1 MDVSALVAQMQ
12 QTLAT
17 IHTTLASLDPSFHD
31 ERLDELEKKRDHA
44 IHALSAAFAAES
56 EFLEKK
62 RQAEREVI
70 AEQRRKED
78 EEREMRR
85 REEDEKL
92 AARDREEDVAR
103 KSKLKENTEDVEQEI
118 DDLMSKVEE
127 EARVAAV
134 EGRDKLKALQE
145 KRRVRVV
152 LASPGAC
159 QLVADNSGCRN

>member
-1 MDVSALVAQMQ
+1 MASTMDVSALVAQMQ

-17 IHTTLASLDPSFHD
+17 IHTTLASLDPSFYD
-31 ERLDELEKKRDHA
+31 ERLDELEKERDHA
-44 IHALSAAFAAES
+44 IHALSAAFSAES

-78 EEREMRR
+78 EERERR
-85 REEDEKL
+85 RHEEDEKL
-92 AARDREEDVAR
+92 AARDREEDMAR
-103 KSKLKENTEDVEQEI
+103 QSKLKEDTEDIEQEI

-145 KRRVRVV
+145 KRRVKWP
-152 LASPGAC
+152 LHI
-159 QLVADNSGCRN
+159 QDLTNW